1 MVHEIKILCVEVTDI
16 LATNAY
22 FYIDDETRHGFLI
35 DPGAEADK
43 LLNIIEREQFT
54 IEKILLTHGH
64 FDHIGAVNE
73 IQSKLGV
80 EVCMQKNGRDYI
92 KNPAW
97 NLSAYFNLNMKLD
110 DVTYIEDFSEIIL
123 NANKNFG
130 LKMIPLAGHT
140 TDGAIFYS
148 KNDSV
153 AFVGD
158 SIFLNSIG
166 RTDFPGGD
174 EITLH
179 KNLRERIFT
188 LPDDTILLSGHS
200 DLTTVANEKN
210 SLIF

>member
-1 MVHEIKILCVEVTDI
+1 MILQTELRWIFAVNC
-16 LATNAY
+16 Y
-22 FYIDDETRHGFLI
+22 FYIDDATQHGFLI

-43 LLNIIEREQFT
+43 LLKIIEREHFT

-73 IQSKLGV
+73 IQAKLGV
-80 EVCMQKNGRDYI
+80 EVFMQGNGRDYVE
-92 KNPAW
+92 NPAL

-123 NANKNFG
+123 SANRNFG

-140 TDGAIFYS
+140 TDSAIFYS

-174 EITLH
+174 EITLR
-179 KNLRERIFT
+179 KNLRDKIFT

-200 DLTTVANEKN
+200 EPTSVGHERK
-210 SLIF
+210 SLVI